1 MEHIATALVL
11 DPRRRQLGLLVE
23 NSCLILKEELMSNL
37 VVARDDLAESDDLF
51 IFLVIDQI
59 VLVQIDR

>member
-1 MEHIATALVL
+1 
-11 DPRRRQLGLLVE
+11 
-23 NSCLILKEELMSNL
+23 MSDL

-59 VLVQIDR
+59 VLVQIDRWVAWYR

>member
-11 DPRRRQLGLLVE
+11 DPWRRQRGLLVE
-23 NSCLILKEELMSNL
+23 NSCLVLKEELMSDL
-37 VVARDDLAESDDLF
+37 VVASDDLAESDDLF
-51 IFLVIDQI
+51 TLLIIDQI